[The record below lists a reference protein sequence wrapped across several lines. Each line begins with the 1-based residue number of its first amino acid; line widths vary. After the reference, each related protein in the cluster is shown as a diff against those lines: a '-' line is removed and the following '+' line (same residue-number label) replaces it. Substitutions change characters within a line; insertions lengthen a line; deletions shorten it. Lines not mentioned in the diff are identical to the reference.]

1 MRVLGNAAAT
11 QTGMKQLDVVE
22 ASAMHAT
29 SQVFASCNSA
39 CAAAVLA
46 SRRAFLATTFPE
58 GIRLDIADG
67 SSRLCRG
74 VRCIYCS
81 CSQATAKCP
90 CNPSGQQPQQQRLA
104 QDLRLRIVRLPAQR
118 RSILRTLAEPSPGL
132 HHAAA
137 LHDAALSDTNP
148 PAARVVT
155 DMQPLSLQV
164 LATTGIFAW
173 GRGFMQQAKTELAP
187 KSPPAGQD
195 IATFAGGCFW
205 GLELA
210 FQREPGVTHTS
221 VGYTQGDVE
230 APSYQAVCG
239 GSTGHSEAVQVSIK

>member
-1 MRVLGNAAAT
+1 M
-11 QTGMKQLDVVE
+11 
-22 ASAMHAT
+22 
-29 SQVFASCNSA
+29 
-39 CAAAVLA
+39 
-46 SRRAFLATTFPE
+46 
-58 GIRLDIADG
+58 
-67 SSRLCRG
+67 
-74 VRCIYCS
+74 
-81 CSQATAKCP
+81 
-90 CNPSGQQPQQQRLA
+90 
-104 QDLRLRIVRLPAQR
+104 
-118 RSILRTLAEPSPGL
+118 

-137 LHDAALSDTNP
+137 LHDAVLSYNNP
-148 PAARVVT
+148 SAWRLVMYLQSLV
-155 DMQPLSLQV
+155 LQV

-221 VGYTQGDVE
+221 VGYTQGAVE

-239 GSTGHSEAVQVSIK
+239 GSTGHSEAVQVSIKLLFYSLDMTGNCIVKMHVYASALLDLPAISCRFTSIQRRPTLSAYWSFSLSGQTPQQRTGVTCSCLGWYSV